1 MMGVLQMTNLFQI
14 GQVNTMNLLKAEP
27 AIGSPPLTR
36 NRFLKKLSKSW
47 ILILM
52 FLPCMLF
59 YLLFKYYP
67 MMGIIISFKNYNLYK
82 GIWASDWVGFKYYVM
97 FFKNPDFFILF
108 RNTFLLGAYKLL
120 FGFPAPII
128 LALLLNEIKQQL
140 FKRFIQTVSY
150 LPHFISN
157 VIVASMVAMFLSP
170 TGGMINQLLQSLGI
184 EPINFLIMPGWF
196 RTVFVSSEIWQN
208 LGWETIIYLAAL
220 VAIDPSLYEAADMD
234 GANRWHKLRHITLP
248 GITSAIIILL
258 LLNVGKV
265 LEIGF
270 EKVFLLSNPTTYETA
285 DIFSTYVYRVGMT
298 NGNFSYAS
306 AIDMFTGAVSLIFIL
321 SANYISR
328 KFSDN
333 SLW

>member
-1 MMGVLQMTNLFQI
+1 M
-14 GQVNTMNLLKAEP
+14 
-27 AIGSPPLTR
+27 SLTKTELTPSSTALPR
-36 NRFLKKLSKSW
+36 SMLRRRLNKSG

-52 FLPCMLF
+52 FLPCLLY

-67 MMGIIISFKNYNLYK
+67 MTGIVISFKNYNLYK
-82 GIWASDWVGFKYYVM
+82 GIWASDWVGFKYYIM

-108 RNTFLLGAYKLL
+108 RNTFLLGVYKLL

-128 LALLLNEIKQQL
+128 LALLLNELKHAL
-140 FKRFIQTVSY
+140 FKRFVQTATY

-157 VIVASMVAMFLSP
+157 VIVASMVVMFLSP
-170 TGGMINQLLQSLGI
+170 TGGLINQMLHGLGLDA
-184 EPINFLIMPGWF
+184 INFLVKPEWF
-196 RTVFVSSEIWQN
+196 RSIYVASEIWQH

-220 VAIDPSLYEAADMD
+220 TSIDSSLYEAADID
-234 GANRWHKLRHITLP
+234 GASRWHKLLYVTLP
-248 GITSAIIILL
+248 GISSAIVILL

-270 EKVFLLSNPTTYETA
+270 EKVFLLANPTTFETA

-306 AIDMFTGAVSLIFIL
+306 AIDMFTGVVSLVFIL